1 MLILA
6 SSSKSRKELL
16 KNADIKF
23 FQLASTFDE
32 STIEEKNIIN
42 LASELSYSKAKN
54 TLEKIRYII
63 DEFKLYNSSIEVLG
77 CDSIFEFK
85 GKAYGKP
92 QNNKE
97 AYERWLLMSSNSGY
111 LHTGHTILFCE
122 FTNDMKEIIC
132 KKKVR
137 EVISSKITFA
147 KLEKNEIQNYVNSNE
162 PLNCAGGFA
171 LEGRGGKYIEK
182 IDGCFSNVMGLSLPW
197 LRKILLNQGIY
208 V

>member
-23 FQLASTFDE
+23 FQLASSFDE
-32 STIEEKNIIN
+32 STIKEKNIIN

-54 TLEKIRYII
+54 TLKKIESSYEK
-63 DEFKLYNSSIEVLG
+63 FKLDNSSLEILG
-77 CDSIFEFK
+77 CDSIFEFQ
-85 GKAYGKP
+85 GKAFGKP
-92 QNNKE
+92 SNKQE
-97 AYERWLLMSSNSGY
+97 AYQRWLLMSSNSGY

-122 FTNDMKEIIC
+122 FKNNMKEIIC
-132 KKKVR
+132 KKKVK

-147 KLEKNEIQNYVNSNE
+147 NLEKKEIENYVSSNE
-162 PLNCAGGFA
+162 PLHCAGGFA

-197 LRKILLNQGIY
+197 LRRILLNQGIY
-208 V
+208 I

>member
-6 SSSKSRKELL
+6 STSKSRKKLL
-16 KNADIKF
+16 QNADIQF
-23 FQLASTFDE
+23 IQFSSSFDE
-32 STIEEKNIIN
+32 STIKQKNIIN
-42 LASELSYSKAKN
+42 LASELSYSKAQT
-54 TLEKIRYII
+54 TLEKI
-63 DEFKLYNSSIEVLG
+63 ESSNEKFKLDNSSLEVLG
-77 CDSIFEFK
+77 CDSIFEFE
-85 GKAYGKP
+85 GKAFGKP
-92 QNNKE
+92 LNNKE

-122 FTNDMKEIIC
+122 VTNNMKEIIC

-147 KLEKNEIQNYVNSNE
+147 KLEKDEIKNYVNSNE
-162 PLNCAGGFA
+162 PLHCAGGFA

-197 LRKILLNQGIY
+197 LRRILLNQGIY
-208 V
+208 I

>member
-32 STIEEKNIIN
+32 STIKEKNIIN

-54 TLEKIRYII
+54 TLEKIKSSN
-63 DEFKLYNSSIEVLG
+63 EKFKLDNTSLEVLG
-77 CDSIFEFK
+77 CDSIFEFQ
-85 GKAYGKP
+85 GKAFGKP
-92 QNNKE
+92 LNNQE

-122 FTNDMKEIIC
+122 FTNNMKEIIC

-147 KLEKNEIQNYVNSNE
+147 KLEKNEIKNYINSNE

-197 LRKILLNQGIY
+197 LRRILLNQEIY
-208 V
+208 I